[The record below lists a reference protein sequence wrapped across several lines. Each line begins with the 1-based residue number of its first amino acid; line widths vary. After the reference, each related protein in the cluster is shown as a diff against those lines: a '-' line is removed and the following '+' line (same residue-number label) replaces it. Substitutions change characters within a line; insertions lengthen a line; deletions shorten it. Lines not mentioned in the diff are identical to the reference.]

1 MADPAKRRMVWV
13 EHAERHIYQAT
24 AAILV
29 LGAIALIGV
38 AVAETVK
45 AMFRADYLTGLL
57 TLLDRALL
65 VLMVTEIVH
74 TVRTHAEHGG
84 LEAQPFFIV
93 AIIAAIRRIL
103 VITAES
109 TRHFNIDD
117 PTFQAALAEL
127 ALLAVAIVALAFAM
141 RMIPKFGNGVA
152 SSARSGLAPNH
163 PAEGR

>member
-1 MADPAKRRMVWV
+1 MVDGDSHRMLWV
-13 EHAERHIYQAT
+13 EHAERYIYQAT

-29 LGAIALIGV
+29 VGAIAMIIV
-38 AVAETVK
+38 AVTETVQ
-45 AMFRADYLTGLL
+45 AAWRHDYLSGLL

-65 VLMVTEIVH
+65 ILMLTEIVH

-109 TRHFNIDD
+109 TRHFNIND
-117 PTFQAALAEL
+117 PAFQAALAEL
-127 ALLAVAIVALAFAM
+127 ALLAAAIVALAWAM
-141 RMIPKFGNGVA
+141 RTIPKLTD
-152 SSARSGLAPNH
+152 R
-163 PAEGR
+163 E